1 MDLQKDAAW
10 KEKNM
15 RILHIAYLDGDPFSG
30 VCVVV
35 PQHIR
40 AQQELGHETAIYN
53 VDNVRI
59 DGVNCQIDDIGDF
72 KDPDIV
78 IFQECYRKE
87 YLKIV
92 KEFRAKGIPYVVIPH
107 GELSDEAQKKKH
119 LKKVAANL
127 LLFNRF
133 TDNAAAIQCLSQ
145 REFDTTHFGKKKFIA
160 TNGVYIPGIRK
171 ESFNKDKTNIVYI
184 GRLDAF
190 HKGLDILIDAAKINH
205 DRLISSNTVI
215 NVYGPD
221 FEGRLAHLLELVGEA
236 DVSDVVKLHDPV
248 TGDKKISILLDADF
262 FIQTSRFEGMPLGI
276 LEALSYGIP
285 CLVTRGTTLGEKI
298 EGAGCGLMAE
308 TEPVS
313 VAEKIMQMIEGRDR
327 FSEMSD
333 NGIKFVEENF
343 SWNVVAQEAVRNYSE
358 LLR

>member
-1 MDLQKDAAW
+1 
-10 KEKNM
+10 M
-15 RILHIAYLDGDPFSG
+15 RILHIAYLDGDPYSG

-35 PQHIR
+35 PQHIK
-40 AQQELGHETAIYN
+40 AQQALGHETAIYN
-53 VDNVRI
+53 ACDVKIEGVD
-59 DGVNCQIDDIGDF
+59 CQISDIDDFI
-72 KDPDIV
+72 DPDIAV
-78 IFQECYRKE
+78 FQECYRKD
-87 YLKIV
+87 YLKLV
-92 KEFRAKGIPYVVIPH
+92 KRITAKGIPYVIIPH

-119 LKKVAANL
+119 LKKMIANL

-133 TDNAAAIQCLSQ
+133 TNRAAAIQCLSQ

-160 TNGVYIPGIRK
+160 TNGVFMPGKRK
-171 ESFNKDKTNIVYI
+171 ESFNSGKTNIVYI

-205 DRLISSNTVI
+205 EKLISSNTVI

-221 FEGRLAHLLELVGEA
+221 FEGRLAHLKELVKAA
-236 DVSDVVKLHDPV
+236 DVGDAVKLHDPV
-248 TGDKKISILLDADF
+248 SGDEKVNVLLGADF

-298 EGAGCGLMAE
+298 EDGGCGIMAE
-308 TEPVS
+308 TDPES
-313 VAEKIMQMIEGRDR
+313 VAGKMMQMIESKDR
-327 FSEMSD
+327 YKEMSD
-333 NGIKFVEENF
+333 NGIKFVEDNF
-343 SWNVVAQEAVRNYSE
+343 SWNAVAQETVRLYSG